1 MNTLNIDKI
10 LKNIPAGRVN
20 LTIFDK
26 IDSTNEECKR
36 INIDDSVHLIIAEEQ
51 TKGKGRLDKSWTS
64 PNTGNIY
71 MSFVTK
77 LSLEK
82 IPLSLLTGIIC
93 FRSIQSFANSDLIG
107 LKWPNDI
114 ILSNKKIGGILI
126 EKQIMGTEVINIIG
140 IGLNLSLPDKESW
153 WDDLSVFDLQNKRD
167 EIINSI
173 IENFLD
179 YIDNGIQNWL
189 EEWENACMHI
199 DYEIKIKQNEQ
210 IIDEG
215 KFVGINKNGSIKMI
229 SKKNNSIVSYENG
242 DVSIGGVY

>member
-1 MNTLNIDKI
+1 MTMKSMINLFYTSIISSSSAQCSSFCCMSMYNIWLEFCNYFLN
-10 LKNIPAGRVN
+10 L
-20 LTIFDK
+20 F
-26 IDSTNEECKR
+26 
-36 INIDDSVHLIIAEEQ
+36 
-51 TKGKGRLDKSWTS
+51 TKCGEYET
-64 PNTGNIY
+64 
-71 MSFVTK
+71 
-77 LSLEK
+77 
-82 IPLSLLTGIIC
+82 
-93 FRSIQSFANSDLIG
+93 
-107 LKWPNDI
+107 

-140 IGLNLSLPDKESW
+140 IGLNLSLPEKESW
-153 WDDLSVFDLQNKRD
+153 WDDLSVFNLQNKRD

-179 YIDNGIQNWL
+179 YIDNGIQNW
-189 EEWENACMHI
+189 EVEWENACMHI
-199 DYEIKIKQNEQ
+199 DYEITIKQNEQ